1 MKPLERDV
9 LAAPKEIIDLVERF
23 ERNLPEYQSN
33 TYKEAQTRQEFIN
46 PFFKALGWDMDNEQG
61 WSEAYKEVLHESSL
75 KVGSTTKAPDYAF
88 KIGENIKFL
97 VEAKKPSVNLEE
109 SADPAYQLRSY
120 AWNAKLPISILTDF
134 EEFAIY
140 DCRYPPKKTDRAN
153 TALIRYLKYT
163 DYIECWDWIA
173 KNFSK
178 KAIQQGYLDKLLV
191 ESKGKKGTKEVD
203 EVFLEEITSWRED
216 LAHNIAIRNSDLK
229 VEELNASVQAT
240 IDRIVFLRICED
252 RGIEKYGQI
261 QGIASGDNIY
271 DGLCN
276 LFKRADDRYNS
287 GLFHFRN
294 EPEREFPD
302 LLALQLKIDDK
313 VLKDITS
320 SLYPPSPYNF
330 AIISPEILGQVYEQF
345 LGKVIRLTDGHRAK
359 IEDKPEVKK
368 AGGIKYTPSYIV
380 QQIVKTTIGP
390 QLKGKT
396 PLEVALIHIL
406 DPACGSGSF
415 LLVAYKYLLDW
426 HLDWYIR
433 NLAPVLD
440 KGYSITSATVR
451 KLLPVAIEEEDENNY
466 QKIKRGLKAKRVE
479 AKVKARTAAASIPI
493 YKTNDGEW
501 HLTIAERKR
510 ILLNNIYGVDIDRQ
524 AVEVTKLSLLL
535 KVLEG
540 ENQQTVS
547 DLLKYSRER
556 VLPDLDNNIKCGNS
570 LIGTDIMQTDNWSK
584 MQKTEQNRINPFD
597 WQMEFSEIMQTGG
610 FHAIIGNPPYI
621 RIQTMKEWAPDEVE
635 HYKYQYASA
644 SKGNYDIYVVFV
656 EKGLS
661 LLNENGRLGF
671 ILPHKFF
678 QAQFGQGIRELLSS
692 RKAISEIIH
701 FGAEQVFE
709 GVTTYTCLL
718 FLQSQPSKSFRF
730 VSIKSLDNP
739 LQVLTA
745 AYESKPDPNYE
756 EAIFSQPESSDEWHF
771 DASNQGAVVEKI
783 KRQKLTLGDI
793 TRKIFVGLQTSADK
807 IYVLKVLQWGEN
819 EVICYSKSL
828 NKQIEIERGL
838 VKPFLMGKDV
848 HRYQPI
854 VPENIVIF
862 PYIVQNN
869 KAILM
874 SQDYI
879 SSKFPKGW
887 QYLLENKVA
896 LSEREKGK
904 MHGDKFYA
912 YIYPK
917 NLSEFEQQKIMTP
930 EIALGSQLSFD
941 PKGTFYHTT
950 KVYSFVFKDT
960 QKENILYF
968 LGLLNSKLL
977 WVFLKA
983 TGYTLRGGYFTFKT
997 EYLKPF
1003 PIRVIDFSNKK
1014 DLASHDQMVSL
1025 VDAMLSLKRQLT
1037 EARTSHEQTLLQR
1050 QIDATDKQIDRLV
1063 YDLYGLTEEEIKIVE
1078 SGK

>member
-1 MKPLERDV
+1 MQLSMEITPKAFSCKLCIKLLERDV

-134 EEFAIY
+134 EELAIY

-163 DYIECWDWIA
+163 DYIKCWDWIA

-178 KAIQQGYLDKLLV
+178 KAIQQGYLDKFLV

-216 LAHNIAIRNSDLK
+216 LAQNIAIRNSDLK

-271 DGLCN
+271 NGLCN
-276 LFKRADDRYNS
+276 LFKHADDRYNS

-313 VLKDITS
+313 VLKDITR

-368 AGGIKYTPSYIV
+368 AGGVKYTPSYIV
-380 QQIVKTTIGP
+380 QHIVKTTIGP
-390 QLKGKT
+390 LIKGKT

-415 LLVAYKYLLDW
+415 LLVAYRYLLDW

-451 KLLPVAIEEEDENNY
+451 KLLPVAIEEEDENNS
-466 QKIKRGLKAKRVE
+466 QKIKRGLRAKRVE

-510 ILLNNIYGVDIDRQ
+510 ILLDNIYGVDIDRQ

-556 VLPDLDNNIKCGNS
+556 VLPDLGQNIKCGNS
-570 LIGTDIMQTDNWSK
+570 LISTDIMQINEWLRMEK
-584 MQKTEQNRINPFD
+584 AEQDRINPFD
-597 WQMEFSEIMQTGG
+597 WESEFPAIMQNGG
-610 FHAIIGNPPYI
+610 FHAVIGNPPYVRQEMLSDLKSYLQQHYQVYHGTADLYSYFIERGVSLLRGDGIFSYIVANKWMRANYGEPLRRWLKGLRIEDIVDFGDLQVFQGATTYPCII
-621 RIQTMKEWAPDEVE
+621 RITKLPTNSGFEVTQVETLDFSDLSDYVRKHHYTVKVASLDDKGWSLSDERTQTLLTKL
-635 HYKYQYASA
+635 H
-644 SKGNYDIYVVFV
+644 SKGVPLVEYV
-656 EKGLS
+656 G
-661 LLNENGRLGF
+661 
-671 ILPHKFF
+671 
-678 QAQFGQGIRELLSS
+678 
-692 RKAISEIIH
+692 
-701 FGAEQVFE
+701 
-709 GVTTYTCLL
+709 
-718 FLQSQPSKSFRF
+718 
-730 VSIKSLDNP
+730 
-739 LQVLTA
+739 
-745 AYESKPDPNYE
+745 
-756 EAIFSQPESSDEWHF
+756 
-771 DASNQGAVVEKI
+771 
-783 KRQKLTLGDI
+783 
-793 TRKIFVGLQTSADK
+793 DK
-807 IYVLKVLQWGEN
+807 IYYGIKTGLN
-819 EVICYSKSL
+819 EAFVIDTQTKKRLIDEDPKSEEL
-828 NKQIEIERGL
+828 I
-838 VKPFLMGKDV
+838 KPFLAGRDIK
-848 HRYQPI
+848 RYQLP
-854 VPENIVIF
+854 NSDKYLIF
-862 PYIVQNN
+862 MPKGWTSERSNKARNPWQWLQSSYPAIASHLLPFAEAGEKRCDKGEYWWELRTCDYYDRFEKSKIIIPTIVQNASYSLDRN
-869 KAILM
+869 GLYSNDKTSIIATDDL
-874 SQDYI
+874 
-879 SSKFPKGW
+879 
-887 QYLLENKVA
+887 YLL
-896 LSEREKGK
+896 G
-904 MHGDKFYA
+904 
-912 YIYPK
+912 I
-917 NLSEFEQQKIMTP
+917 
-930 EIALGSQLSFD
+930 
-941 PKGTFYHTT
+941 
-950 KVYSFVFKDT
+950 
-960 QKENILYF
+960 
-968 LGLLNSKLL
+968 LNSKIADFVVHLISST
-977 WVFLKA
+977 KQ
-983 TGYTLRGGYFTFKT
+983 GGYF
-997 EYLKPF
+997 EYKPMYVQSI
-1003 PIRVIDFSNKK
+1003 PIRTVNHSDPS
-1014 DLASHDQMVSL
+1014 DVARHDRMVSL
-1025 VDAMLSLKRQLT
+1025 VDAMLSLKRQIA

-1050 QIDATDKQIDRLV
+1050 QIEATDKQIDQLV
-1063 YDLYGLTEEEIKIVE
+1063 YELYGLTEEEIKIVE

>member
-1 MKPLERDV
+1 
-9 LAAPKEIIDLVERF
+9 LAAPKEIVDLIEKF
-23 ERNLPEYQSN
+23 ERNILEYKTS
-33 TYKEAQTRQEFIN
+33 TYNEAQTRQEFIN

-61 WSEAYKEVLHESSL
+61 FSGAYKEVVHEASL
-75 KVGSTTKAPDYAF
+75 KVGNTTKAPDYAF
-88 KIGENIKFL
+88 KIGESIKFL
-97 VEAKKPSVNLEE
+97 VEAKKPFVNLAENPE
-109 SADPAYQLRSY
+109 PAYQLRYY
-120 AWNAKLPISILTDF
+120 AWNAKLPISILIDF
-134 EEFAIY
+134 EEFRVY
-140 DCRYPPKKTDRAN
+140 DCRYPPKKTDNADI
-153 TALIRYLKYT
+153 ALLFSLEYT
-163 DYIECWDWIA
+163 DYNSQWEKVADL
-173 KNFSK
+173 FSK
-178 KAIQQGYLDKLLV
+178 TAILRGSFDKYV
-191 ESKGKKGTKEVD
+191 DKSKNKRGTKEVD
-203 EVFLEEITSWRED
+203 TAFLEQISSWRED
-216 LAHNIAIRNSDLK
+216 LARNIAIRNQDLSTD
-229 VEELNASVQAT
+229 ELNSNVQAT

-252 RGIEKYGQI
+252 RGIEKYGRI
-261 QGIASGDNIY
+261 QEIASKDKIY
-271 DGLCN
+271 AGLCD
-276 LFKRADDRYNS
+276 LFKHADDRYNS
-287 GLFHFRN
+287 GLFHFKK
-294 EPEREFPD
+294 EPGREYPD
-302 LLALQLKIDDK
+302 LLALDLMMDDK

-330 AIISPEILGQVYEQF
+330 AIISPEILGMVYEQF

-359 IEDKPEVKK
+359 IEEKPEVKK
-368 AGGIKYTPSYIV
+368 AGGIKYTPAYIV
-380 QQIVKTTIGP
+380 QNIVRKTLGP
-390 QLKGKT
+390 LIKGKT
-396 PLEVALIHIL
+396 PLEVAIIRVL

-426 HLDWYIR
+426 HLDWYIK

-440 KGYSITSATVR
+440 KGYSVTSATVR
-451 KLLPVAIEEEDENNY
+451 DLLPYSVEEADNEKS
-466 QKIKRGLKAKRVE
+466 QKIKTGTKAKRIAAR
-479 AKVKARTAAASIPI
+479 AKERASTASIPI

-556 VLPDLDNNIKCGNS
+556 VLPDLDDNIKCGNS
-570 LIGTDIMQTDNWSK
+570 LIGNDIMQTDTWQKNSK
-584 MQKTEQNRINPFD
+584 IERDRINPFD
-597 WQMEFSEIMQTGG
+597 WEIEFPEIMLAGG

-635 HYKYQYASA
+635 YYKHQYTSA
-644 SKGNYDIYVVFV
+644 NKGNYDIYVVFV

-678 QAQFGQGIRELLSS
+678 QAQFGQGIRELLSK

-718 FLQSQPSKSFRF
+718 FLQSKPSKSFRF
-730 VSIKSLDNP
+730 ISIKSLDNP
-739 LQVLTA
+739 HQVLTA
-745 AYESKPDPNYE
+745 TYESKPNPNYE
-756 EAIFSQPESSDEWHF
+756 EAIFPQPESSKEWLF
-771 DASNQGAVVEKI
+771 DASNNAAVIEKI
-783 KRQKLTLGDI
+783 RRQKHTLGDI

-807 IYVLKVLQWGEN
+807 IYVLKVLQWGED
-819 EVICYSKSL
+819 EVLCYSKSL
-828 NKQIEIERGL
+828 DKQVNIERGL
-838 VKPFLMGKDV
+838 IKPFLMGKDV
-848 HRYQPI
+848 HRYQSI
-854 VPENIVIF
+854 VSENIVIF
-862 PYIVQNN
+862 PYMVQNN

-896 LSEREKGK
+896 LAGREKGK
-904 MHGDKFYA
+904 MQGDKFYA

-941 PKGTFYHTT
+941 PTGIFYHTT

-977 WVFLKA
+977 WIFLKA

-1003 PIRVIDFSNKK
+1003 PIHVIDFSNKI
-1014 DLASHDQMVSL
+1014 DVALHDHIVTL
-1025 VDAMLSLKRQLT
+1025 VDNMLSLNKQLS
-1037 EARTSHEQTLLQR
+1037 EARTGHEQKLLQR
-1050 QIDATDKQIDRLV
+1050 QIEATDGQIDALV
-1063 YDLYGLTEEEIKIVE
+1063 YELYGLTEEEIKIVE
-1078 SGK
+1078 NA